1 MHFGMTGKMHKQQR
15 VHGPVHHF
23 VHALQGRRGGGG
35 GGVEYIHLI
44 LMQINKCAPS
54 IRQMIRTF
62 SYLNYFHDV
71 VNSLFYLLQKSILS
85 NKE

>member
-35 GGVEYIHLI
+35 GGVRIYPF
-44 LMQINKCAPS
+44 N
-54 IRQMIRTF
+54 
-62 SYLNYFHDV
+62 SYAN
-71 VNSLFYLLQKSILS
+71 
-85 NKE
+85 